1 MILFCNFHDI
11 LKEKLKKRE
20 AYMADTVENEGDE
33 CSSSFTASAEV
44 DGRII
49 ADIQAAVHSLY
60 LGIAA
65 NE

>member
-11 LKEKLKKRE
+11 LKEKIKKRE
-20 AYMADTVENEGDE
+20 AHMADTAENEGDD
-33 CSSSFTASAEV
+33 SSSAFTAPAEV

-49 ADIQAAVHSLY
+49 ADIQAAVHPFY

-65 NE
+65 YE